1 MSMAEF
7 FVVQSFSPAK
17 RGNLKPDIPVQANSI
32 LQARR
37 MAERIAAYKPMVIA
51 TVTEGDPETGD
62 FGEPKLIFAH
72 GDNLPEEIS
81 DMQLV

>member
-1 MSMAEF
+1 MAEF

-17 RGNLKPDIPVQANSI
+17 RGMKPDVPVQANSI
-32 LQARR
+32 AHARQ
-37 MAERIAAYKPMVIA
+37 MAERIAAYKPMVFA
-51 TVTEGDPETGD
+51 TVMEGDPETGD

-81 DMQLV
+81 DMQPV

>member
-1 MSMAEF
+1 MAEF

-17 RGNLKPDIPVQANSI
+17 RGSMKPDIPVQATSV

-37 MAERIAAYKPMVIA
+37 MAERLAASKPMVIA
-51 TVTEGDPETGD
+51 TVTDGDPETGD

-72 GDNLPEEIS
+72 GDNLPEEVAN
-81 DMQLV
+81 MQPV

>member
-1 MSMAEF
+1 MAEF

-17 RGNLKPDIPVQANSI
+17 RGMKPDAPVQANSI

-37 MAERIAAYKPMVIA
+37 MAERIAAYKPMVFA

-62 FGEPKLIFAH
+62 FEDPKLICAF

-81 DMQLV
+81 SMRPV